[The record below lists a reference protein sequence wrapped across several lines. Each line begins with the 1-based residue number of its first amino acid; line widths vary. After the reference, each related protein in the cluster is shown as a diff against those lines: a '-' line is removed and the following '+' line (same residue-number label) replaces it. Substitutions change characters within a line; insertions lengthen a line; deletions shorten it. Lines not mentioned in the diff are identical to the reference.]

1 MAEPAAAVR
10 DDLSAVH
17 LWLVLWK
24 AHDAVRSHAERSI
37 QQLGM
42 CLTDFGILELLLH
55 KGPLPVNTVGGKLGL
70 TSGSATTAIDRL
82 AERGLVA
89 RRVDPSDRRARIVA
103 LTRAGR
109 GCIAPAFAQHA
120 NAMERAASVLSAQER
135 AWLITLLKRLGRH
148 AQHRLAE
155 DERGPRGTQR
165 PPQLETTKDIN
176 RKNTN
181 RDRS

>member
-24 AHDAVRSHAERSI
+24 THDAVRGHAEQSI
-37 QQLGM
+37 RQLGM

-82 AERGLVA
+82 VERGLVA
-89 RRVDPSDRRARIVA
+89 RRVDASDRRARIVA

-109 GCIAPAFAQHA
+109 GCIEPAFAEHA
-120 NAMERAASVLSAQER
+120 SAMERAASVLSAQER
-135 AWLITLLKRLGRH
+135 AWLLTLLKRLGRH
-148 AQHRLAE
+148 AQHE
-155 DERGPRGTQR
+155 
-165 PPQLETTKDIN
+165 
-176 RKNTN
+176 NTN
-181 RDRS
+181 HDRS